1 MGIVEGVDGG
11 LGLEGSG
18 VITKIAPGVE
28 NLRVG
33 DRVLVC
39 DGGCLATT
47 MVTTAKLCAKIPDE
61 LSFEDAATM
70 PCVYSTV
77 IHSLVN
83 IGGLESGQSVLIHSA
98 CGGVGIAAIQICQML
113 GAEVSI
119 QLDRCLRAYSRRYM
133 QPLAA
138 KRKFNISWTP
148 FEFREKEFSIRGAHL
163 SSRASC
169 TRRTTEAPTWS

>member
-18 VITKIAPGVE
+18 VITRLAPGVE
-28 NLRVG
+28 NLNIG

-47 MVTTAKLCAKIPDE
+47 IVTTAKLCAKIPDK

-77 IHSLVN
+77 IHSIVN
-83 IGGLESGQSVLIHSA
+83 IGGLESGQSVLIHSG
-98 CGGVGIAAIQICQML
+98 CGGVGIAAIQICRML
-113 GAEVSI
+113 GAEVNI
-119 QLDRCLRAYSRRYM
+119 QPSEITKANPSRFLR
-133 QPLAA
+133 PLEA
-138 KRKFNISWTP
+138 KRRFNTS
-148 FEFREKEFSIRGAHL
+148 
-163 SSRASC
+163 
-169 TRRTTEAPTWS
+169 